1 MNSGATAERVYDA
14 VKRRIL
20 TGAFRPG
27 ERIDVAS
34 LAYLLDSSATPV
46 RDALH
51 LLVGEGLA
59 ETRAGDGFHVPQIDA
74 PTLTDRYQWNAQ
86 LLLLALRG
94 AKGLAGNST
103 APPGASI
110 DSEPAGCVG
119 SLFARIASRTGNA
132 EHMREIEAVNDRLH
146 AARMAESVV
155 LSDWREEIV
164 AIAEQ
169 LEQQELPL
177 LRRSIVA
184 YHRRRQRRVMEIVR
198 ALHQLPT
205 SS

>member
-1 MNSGATAERVYDA
+1 MRTRRPALAGAKGRLWES
-14 VKRRIL
+14 RRL
-20 TGAFRPG
+20 RPG
-27 ERIDVAS
+27 ERIDVAA

-94 AKGLAGNST
+94 AKSQASNSI
-103 APPGASI
+103 APPDASL
-110 DSEPAGCVG
+110 DGEPAGSVG

-146 AARMAESVV
+146 AARMAESAVV
-155 LSDWREEIV
+155 HV
-164 AIAEQ
+164 ASCVERSG
-169 LEQQELPL
+169 ERRL
-177 LRRSIVA
+177 L
-184 YHRRRQRRVMEIVR
+184 
-198 ALHQLPT
+198 
-205 SS
+205 